1 MILQYYFYN
10 ANGNMIILMDHSM
23 NDKAGKLVSSNI
35 LDKET
40 FKDAVIWEGWQ
51 PRDDSGLCHLAQDH
65 Q

>member
-1 MILQYYFYN
+1 
-10 ANGNMIILMDHSM
+10 MIILMDHSM